1 MRRSSSSLSSQTFG
15 LTSVEKK
22 NLAKLVIPSF
32 ENISP
37 DDLIVEHLKGGLT
50 NLLSTVKI
58 SSSFPSQPF
67 KKLKANANETIALI
81 REYGKGSD
89 VFMNRAQEEKVVQ
102 KLSDE
107 GISPKIFACYPWGRI
122 EEYLPNSRTLST
134 LEFRTSYFERV
145 GDLLG
150 KFHHPS
156 ISNELIKVASVSS
169 NGSTCLLQSRLQ
181 KYLELAKKVSFE
193 NGNNLEGDEGI
204 SPNRD
209 KKLFALNVPQL
220 EKEVEWLITMLNSNN
235 NNEDAAAKQQTEE
248 ESLIN
253 KVVFSHCDL
262 QEGNILLYEGQM
274 HMIDFEY
281 SDVMNR
287 GFDFGN
293 CFAEC
298 TMCYHISNFPG
309 FTLNPDDFPNLQQ
322 QEAFCLAYAK
332 AADML
337 SGNRDKDLKL
347 IHALTKQA
355 RKYVL
360 ASHLHWVLWSIIM
373 SERSTINFG
382 YLEYA
387 LARLDQFYVGKRNYI
402 QTGEPWDDF

>member
-1 MRRSSSSLSSQTFG
+1 MMRRSSSSLSSQTFG
-15 LTSVEKK
+15 LTPVEKK
-22 NLAKLVIPSF
+22 NLTKLVIPF
-32 ENISP
+32 FANISTE
-37 DDLIVEHLKGGLT
+37 DLVVEHLKGGLT
-50 NLLSTVKI
+50 NLLSTVRI

-67 KKLKANANETIALI
+67 KKLKGNANETIALI
-81 REYGKGSD
+81 REYGKGSEL
-89 VFMNRAQEEKVVQ
+89 FMNRPQEEKVVQ

-107 GISPKIFACYPWGRI
+107 GISPKIYACYPWGRI
-122 EEYLPNSRTLST
+122 EEYLPNSRTLTT
-134 LEFRTSYFERV
+134 LEYRTTYFAQV

-156 ISNELIKVASVSS
+156 ISNELIKVASA
-169 NGSTCLLQSRLQ
+169 STSKACMLHSRLQ
-181 KYLELAKKVSFE
+181 KYLELAKKVTFLSDYE
-193 NGNNLEGDEGI
+193 EEEEVLM
-204 SPNRD
+204 SPNR
-209 KKLFALNVPQL
+209 KGKLLALNVPQL
-220 EKEVEWLITMLNSNN
+220 EKEVDWLVKMLNDNSNTTN
-235 NNEDAAAKQQTEE
+235 GGQEDNVN
-248 ESLIN
+248 S
-253 KVVFSHCDL
+253 VVFSHCDL

-309 FTLNPDDFPNLQQ
+309 FTLNPDDFPTLQQ
-322 QEAFCLAYAK
+322 QEAFCAAYAK

-337 SGNRDKDLKL
+337 TGNRESDVRL

-355 RKYVL
+355 RKYAL

-373 SERSTINFG
+373 SEKSTINFG

-387 LARLDQFYVGKRNYI
+387 LARLDQFYVGKKNFL
-402 QTGEPWDDF
+402 QTGEPWNDF